1 MIYEKIDKMIASA
14 IKDHAHAANTP
25 EADTIKVTLEVY
37 RAIKTEFATVG
48 YNATHIPTEE
58 QEITVLKGMIGKR
71 RKAADEYMK
80 AGEKQRAANEEGEI
94 DIINH
99 ILPESAK
106 GPSKEAVEEETK
118 CVIKNFLTL
127 KSMTDHG
134 EFDGNL
140 MRYTKDIIAKVK
152 EKYPEAENGVIA
164 AVVKSYK

>member
-37 RAIKTEFATVG
+37 RAIKTEFATAG

-58 QEITVLKGMIGKR
+58 QEIAVLKEMVAKR
-71 RKAADEYMK
+71 HKSISEYQKVGAA
-80 AGEKQRAANEEGEI
+80 QRAMDEQMEI
-94 DIINH
+94 DIIMEL
-99 ILPESAK
+99 LPESAK